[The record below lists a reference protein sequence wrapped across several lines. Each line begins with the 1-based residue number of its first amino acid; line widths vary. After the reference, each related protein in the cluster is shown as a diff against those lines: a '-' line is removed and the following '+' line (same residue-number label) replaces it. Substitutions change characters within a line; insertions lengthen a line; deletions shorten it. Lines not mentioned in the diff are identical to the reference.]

1 MKLLEIWERIGKQ
14 PLRITRRKD
23 AIVFIGNSEYRI
35 KNIRY
40 DRGQFIGFEAEPKE
54 KVKWISEE
62 IRPKEH
68 EWVIVRDKDGKE
80 YRDHQWTGHTWYDYV
95 LNNDGSCD
103 GWRSDVDIVS
113 WRYQEDYL
121 NG

>member
-23 AIVFIGNSEYRI
+23 AIVFVGDSEYKI

-40 DRGQFIGFEAEPKE
+40 NHGQFIGFEAEPEE
-54 KVKWISEE
+54 KVEWISKEVK
-62 IRPKEH
+62 PKEDT
-68 EWVIVRDKDGKE
+68 WIIVRDKDGNE
-80 YRDHQWTGHTWYDYV
+80 YRNHQWTGHAWYDFVAYK
-95 LNNDGSCD
+95 DHCD

-113 WRYQEDYL
+113 WRYDED
-121 NG
+121 

>member
-23 AIVFIGNSEYRI
+23 AIVFIGDSEYRI

-40 DRGQFIGFEAEPKE
+40 DHGQFIGFETELKE
-54 KVKWISEE
+54 KVEWISEE

-80 YRDHQWTGHTWYDYV
+80 YKNHQWTGHAWYDYV
-95 LNNDGSCD
+95 INNDGSCD

-113 WRYQEDYL
+113 WRYQED
-121 NG
+121 